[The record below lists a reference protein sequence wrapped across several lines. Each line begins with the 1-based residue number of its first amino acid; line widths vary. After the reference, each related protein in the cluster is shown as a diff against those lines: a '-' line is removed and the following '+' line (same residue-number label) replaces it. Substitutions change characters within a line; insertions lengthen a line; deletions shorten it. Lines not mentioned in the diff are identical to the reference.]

1 MACLQ
6 DRQLPWLEAADP
18 DLGADLLDLNAGADP
33 SVADAQEG
41 GEGAFDAALMA
52 SKAKEEKKTGKNKK
66 KSWLGCGG
74 GASAASEPVDS
85 PDLSGLDDL
94 VLGLDIAP
102 ASMMALAALE
112 PQAESSQ
119 RRQRMRTELRHAA
132 PTARHMN
139 QFSADTRQSLE
150 RESVASAGGIASAAF
165 GAIRRIATS
174 LTPSATFAAP
184 KAHVSTQAF
193 GSTLGSTG
201 LASRQRRR
209 KEASSS
215 SEAYSRRPAS
225 SSSDRYSDR
234 RRLSLEPAAAGSEA
248 YDRDRDRDARNSGA
262 SSQAYD
268 RDRDRDARNSGASSQ
283 AYDRDRDRD
292 ARNSGASSQALDD
305 SEDSVSASVEGA
317 SFSPERNAPT
327 YSWGDVAT
335 ADEEKEDKE
344 EKEEEAREYDVLQA
358 RPEPR
363 VLPTLGS
370 TAPRYESQSSRDRR
384 DVRELPCHVLFSS
397 PLCVEMPVVLNVCCQ
412 LPENG
417 DVEAAVLEQYKEWGL
432 GFRIL
437 QPAVLERV
445 FGLAR
450 ANNAKQTHAEVM
462 LQPGDTLYKVQI
474 FSEDPPAGTPAT
486 SPAPGSRGTEIPPQP
501 RGTTQESLVHN
512 KSLAKVLAQMLQKPP
527 VGGPVLRV
535 RLIFSGMRPLPQLDV
550 EAEMTELQRSGCRT
564 LCGAF
569 TSAAMRGLIAAKD
582 CEVLHL
588 ALHCSSGQAH
598 HLYLEDPQ
606 GKAHVMSAKEF
617 QALLTEGQ
625 STQCI
630 KLVVLNACHSMTL
643 GKYFVAAGVQHVVC
657 VWDHREVRDDSCRS
671 FARHFF
677 SALQNGRSVQEAFKC
692 GVASLKHAAEQ
703 SAQRDA
709 DAFVLLP
716 EGGDHSAVLAL
727 GRTER
732 TPRPLCQLPAVVED
746 FIGREVD
753 VWRLLDLLTRRRLV
767 AVTGEKGIGKST
779 LMAAAGRFAQL
790 RKGSFR
796 EVFWLDRSSFQ
807 DLLRLL
813 RPDLSVLVLIDG
825 SAPASS
831 EQLQQLLQ
839 FNPCVRVVTATTSHG
854 QFGSDVKPT
863 TMSLGPVEPLA
874 QARLFL
880 LRAARP
886 LYEYEIDAT
895 HQPGHAPSSEPKIA
909 HGLQCMQLKDL
920 LALSELPWF
929 QQLRGNPARIAEAAQ
944 SLKPW
949 QPPFDGDDQAK
960 KLLKIK
966 AFRPDGKSKDLMLKS
981 DITLQEV
988 MDKYKPAGIKNPEV
1002 LVEGCVVAATAT
1014 LREFYDDK
1022 AIDAGFIALHFKEE
1036 DDW

>member
-52 SKAKEEKKTGKNKK
+52 SKAKE
-66 KSWLGCGG
+66 
-74 GASAASEPVDS
+74 EPVDS

-305 SEDSVSASVEGA
+305 SEDSVSASVEGTKSIA
-317 SFSPERNAPT
+317 NS
-327 YSWGDVAT
+327 
-335 ADEEKEDKE
+335 
-344 EKEEEAREYDVLQA
+344 REY
-358 RPEPR
+358 R
-363 VLPTLGS
+363 T
-370 TAPRYESQSSRDRR
+370 T
-384 DVRELPCHVLFSS
+384 VREPEQSG

-417 DVEAAVLEQYKEWGL
+417 DVAAVLEQYKEWGL

-606 GKAHVMSAKEF
+606 GKAHVMSAK
-617 QALLTEGQ
+617 
-625 STQCI
+625 
-630 KLVVLNACHSMTL
+630 
-643 GKYFVAAGVQHVVC
+643 
-657 VWDHREVRDDSCRS
+657 
-671 FARHFF
+671 
-677 SALQNGRSVQEAFKC
+677 
-692 GVASLKHAAEQ
+692 
-703 SAQRDA
+703 
-709 DAFVLLP
+709 
-716 EGGDHSAVLAL
+716 
-727 GRTER
+727 
-732 TPRPLCQLPAVVED
+732 
-746 FIGREVD
+746 
-753 VWRLLDLLTRRRLV
+753 
-767 AVTGEKGIGKST
+767 
-779 LMAAAGRFAQL
+779 
-790 RKGSFR
+790 
-796 EVFWLDRSSFQ
+796 DRSK
-807 DLLRLL
+807 
-813 RPDLSVLVLIDG
+813 
-825 SAPASS
+825 
-831 EQLQQLLQ
+831 
-839 FNPCVRVVTATTSHG
+839 PC
-854 QFGSDVKPT
+854 
-863 TMSLGPVEPLA
+863 
-874 QARLFL
+874 
-880 LRAARP
+880 
-886 LYEYEIDAT
+886 
-895 HQPGHAPSSEPKIA
+895 
-909 HGLQCMQLKDL
+909 
-920 LALSELPWF
+920 
-929 QQLRGNPARIAEAAQ
+929 
-944 SLKPW
+944 
-949 QPPFDGDDQAK
+949 
-960 KLLKIK
+960 
-966 AFRPDGKSKDLMLKS
+966 
-981 DITLQEV
+981 
-988 MDKYKPAGIKNPEV
+988 
-1002 LVEGCVVAATAT
+1002 
-1014 LREFYDDK
+1014 
-1022 AIDAGFIALHFKEE
+1022 
-1036 DDW
+1036 